1 MKMIRVVAAV
11 ICDDI
16 QTKHRIYATARG
28 YGDYKGQWEFPGGK
42 IEPGETPQQ
51 ALKREIKEE
60 LELDINISS
69 YLTTIDYDY
78 SDFHL
83 KMHCF
88 LCSIYDGQLSLTVHN
103 DAKWLSL
110 EELDQLEWVPA
121 DTLVIEKLRE
131 NGSSLLIN

>member
-1 MKMIRVVAAV
+1 LKTIEVVSA
-11 ICDDI
+11 IISKEDKI
-16 QTKHRIYATARG
+16 LTTRRSL
-28 YGDYKGQWEFPGGK
+28 GDYKDMWEFPGGK
-42 IEPGETPQQ
+42 MELGETRGE

-60 LELDINISS
+60 LEVDINISS

-88 LCSIYDGQLSLTVHN
+88 LCHIYDGQLSLNVHN

-110 EELDQLEWVPA
+110 EELDKLEWVPA

-131 NGSSLLIN
+131 NGSGLLTNL

>member
-1 MKMIRVVAAV
+1 MKTIEVVSA
-11 ICDDI
+11 IISKDDKI
-16 QTKHRIYATARG
+16 LTTRRSL
-28 YGDYKGQWEFPGGK
+28 GDYKNMWEFPGGK
-42 IEPGETPQQ
+42 MEMGETRGE
-51 ALKREIKEE
+51 ALRREIKEE
-60 LELDINISS
+60 LDLDISISS

-88 LCSIYDGQLSLTVHN
+88 LCNIHHGQLSLSVHN

-131 NGSSLLIN
+131 NGNGLLIN